1 MIAALLA
8 IFVLTFTVAVL
19 VIATMGETTLS
30 FDQMRA
36 QQALGIAEAGAFRA
50 LAELRR
56 RLHVDLDARVRAIPA
71 SDRTLWS
78 LCGGLDGRAPIEIV
92 TGYAQ
97 PEDAPPGE
105 AGIAWTLDAGTAV
118 LSLGSPT
125 ARIQV
130 MDRPTGRPVGTFY
143 AVIAVRESGGPRQ
156 CRFGGDPPE
165 IGVVWFDYA
174 VVSVGRVGNA
184 ARAVCLRSPNADRCA
199 VWFPRVTAAWRGSF
213 GLTGGASA
221 GWPVL
226 IERNTTTYAA
236 PRYPAPFPAF
246 AEGDPLYDRSQW
258 EEMVA
263 P

>member
-8 IFVLTFTVAVL
+8 VFLLTLTIAVL
-19 VIATMGETTLS
+19 VIGTMGETTLS

-56 RLHVDLDARVRAIPA
+56 RLHVDLDARLRAVPA
-71 SDRTLWS
+71 TDRTVWN
-78 LCGGLDGRAPIEIV
+78 LCSGLDGRAPIEIV

-105 AGIAWTLDAGTAV
+105 AGIEWSLDAGTAL

-125 ARIQV
+125 GRIQAV
-130 MDRPTGRPVGTFY
+130 ERPTGRLLGTFY

-156 CRFGGDPPE
+156 CRFGADPPE
-165 IGVVWFDYA
+165 TGVVWFDYA
-174 VVSVGRVGNA
+174 VLSVGRVGNA
-184 ARAVCLRSPNADRCA
+184 GRGVCLRSSNADRCA
-199 VWFPRVTAAWRGSF
+199 AWFPRVAAAWRGSF
-213 GLTGGASA
+213 VLTGGASA

-226 IERNTTTYAA
+226 IERTAAVYAA
-236 PRYPAPFPAF
+236 PRYPAPFAVF
-246 AEGDPLYDRSQW
+246 AEGDPLYDRPQW